1 MRAFPDL
8 DKLYAKF
15 YRVNAKL
22 KNTAQLIDCVKVYNM
37 IITLAGLCEFLQENA
52 AEDKGSAIYTS
63 MVEPLCSTMEE
74 FMTLREMLE
83 ECIDIQSA
91 KHNNYII
98 NPNFSPE
105 LKAT

>member
-1 MRAFPDL
+1 
-8 DKLYAKF
+8 
-15 YRVNAKL
+15 
-22 KNTAQLIDCVKVYNM
+22 
-37 IITLAGLCEFLQENA
+37 
-52 AEDKGSAIYTS
+52 
-63 MVEPLCSTMEE
+63 MVEPLCNTMEE